1 MIKSTKFD
9 SGLMLVTDS
18 RPDTRSASVS
28 FWVGAGSGFETPENN
43 GISHFTEHVMFKGTA
58 KYSPFEIAKLF
69 EDYGARFNA
78 FTSKE
83 ATCYYFKCIDENL
96 EKCFALMAHIL
107 YKSSFDADELDKERK
122 VITEEINMVEDEP
135 DDICYDK
142 LAECAYKGT
151 ALART
156 ILGPTENVL
165 RFTRDDVLDYTGRMY
180 VPGNTVISVAGNV
193 GHERMEELTEKYVAP
208 VIGAPGQ
215 AAQYS
220 PAACGVGFA
229 KYEKDFEQVNLAV
242 AYPTLPFDH
251 ELSAVQNVVSF
262 CFGTGMSS
270 RLFQV
275 LREQKGL
282 VYNVYTACSAYKNNG
297 LFGIYV
303 NTSGKNLAAAADAVR
318 DETEKLREG
327 GLTEEELTRAK
338 IQLKSSMLFSL
349 EDMLSTMNAY
359 GKYALYTRGLYDTDA
374 RLKMIESVT
383 REQTAEFCRKYFVPG
398 RVSVAYVGKSDCL
411 AGTDLYGKF
420 SE

>member
-1 MIKSTKFD
+1 
-9 SGLMLVTDS
+9 
-18 RPDTRSASVS
+18 
-28 FWVGAGSGFETPENN
+28 
-43 GISHFTEHVMFKGTA
+43 
-58 KYSPFEIAKLF
+58 
-69 EDYGARFNA
+69 
-78 FTSKE
+78 
-83 ATCYYFKCIDENL
+83 
-96 EKCFALMAHIL
+96 
-107 YKSSFDADELDKERK
+107 
-122 VITEEINMVEDEP
+122 
-135 DDICYDK
+135 
-142 LAECAYKGT
+142 
-151 ALART
+151 
-156 ILGPTENVL
+156 
-165 RFTRDDVLDYTGRMY
+165 MY
-180 VPGNTVISVAGNV
+180 VPGNTVISGCGNV

-220 PAACGVGFA
+220 PAACGGGFA

-374 RLKMIESVT
+374 RLKMIESSRVSKLRSSAANISFPDASRSHT
-383 REQTAEFCRKYFVPG
+383 SAKATALPEQTCT
-398 RVSVAYVGKSDCL
+398 VSFRNNVLLVS
-411 AGTDLYGKF
+411 AGLYGPAILF
-420 SE
+420 